1 LVIFDYFFSINEFY
15 FKSKL
20 KFFFY
25 FFLDFRSWKAS
36 DEDRTIYQE
45 NDEYWTESYLGRPI
59 QRHQMIEKTK
69 NNEVLLYNNDSKI
82 YYKLSDTKISYGDS
96 LNSKFKYLYNG
107 TWSKNKTGSS
117 SNKSSSNSNR
127 HNHDSGYNSAF
138 STSKQKSIG
147 LEFSESVQKTID
159 NKKITYKLFDLIS
172 SSEIINNQFEGP
184 FGNKKSNY
192 YFIFFCV
199 CE

>member
-1 LVIFDYFFSINEFY
+1 
-15 FKSKL
+15 
-20 KFFFY
+20 
-25 FFLDFRSWKAS
+25 
-36 DEDRTIYQE
+36 
-45 NDEYWTESYLGRPI
+45 
-59 QRHQMIEKTK
+59 MIEKTK

-199 CE
+199 